1 MGELIWI
8 RETHRLI
15 VIIFALDPAL
25 AVELEAVGAL
35 VEPVKLGRRRVAGNG
50 YTSAWQPRAVLCAL
64 DLKGSP
70 CCAEKTRPFS
80 EWLSQR
86 RASKASKLC

>member
-1 MGELIWI
+1 MI

-35 VEPVKLGRRRVAGNG
+35 VEPMELGRWRVTGNRHA
-50 YTSAWQPRAVLCAL
+50 SARQPRAILCAL

-70 CCAEKTRPFS
+70 FRAEKNKTI
-80 EWLSQR
+80 
-86 RASKASKLC
+86 